1 MFCNLCKSKD
11 FKKRNGTVR
20 DNKNLEIFECTDC
33 GLVFLSENN
42 HIDENFYENS
52 NMHQSFDFY
61 KWRNETLVDDTRRFE
76 FLKSSLINKKVLDF
90 GSGNG
95 GFLKLTKNISKEVLG
110 VELEKAIIPFYK
122 EEDIPFENNLDNINE
137 KFDIITSFH
146 VIEHIKEPLK
156 ILDKLKNLLKDN
168 GRLIIEVPNA
178 NDALLTIYE
187 NEAFSN
193 FTYWSC
199 HLYLYTQH
207 TLNLLAKQAGFE
219 VEFIKHIQRYPL
231 SNHLYWLSKNKPG
244 GHEKWGNFFDS
255 KELNSAYENQLA
267 SLGATDTII
276 ASLKKGIKGI

>member
-1 MFCNLCKSKD
+1 M
-11 FKKRNGTVR
+11 
-20 DNKNLEIFECTDC
+20 
-33 GLVFLSENN
+33 
-42 HIDENFYENS
+42 
-52 NMHQSFDFY
+52 
-61 KWRNETLVDDTRRFE
+61 
-76 FLKSSLINKKVLDF
+76 
-90 GSGNG
+90 
-95 GFLKLTKNISKEVLG
+95 
-110 VELEKAIIPFYK
+110 
-122 EEDIPFENNLDNINE
+122 
-137 KFDIITSFH
+137 
-146 VIEHIKEPLK
+146 K
-156 ILDKLKNLLKDN
+156 ILDKLKNLLEDN

-199 HLYLYTQH
+199 HLYLYTHH

-276 ASLKKGIKGI
+276 ACLKKGAK

>member
-1 MFCNLCKSKD
+1 M
-11 FKKRNGTVR
+11 
-20 DNKNLEIFECTDC
+20 
-33 GLVFLSENN
+33 
-42 HIDENFYENS
+42 
-52 NMHQSFDFY
+52 
-61 KWRNETLVDDTRRFE
+61 
-76 FLKSSLINKKVLDF
+76 LK
-90 GSGNG
+90 
-95 GFLKLTKNISKEVLG
+95 GFLKIQFSLNCGLFLVICKWL
-110 VELEKAIIPFYK
+110 YK
-122 EEDIPFENNLDNINE
+122 EENISLENNLDNINE

-156 ILDKLKNLLKDN
+156 ILDKLKNLLEDN

-199 HLYLYTQH
+199 HLYLYTHH

-276 ASLKKGIKGI
+276 ACLKKGAK

>member
-1 MFCNLCKSKD
+1 LFCNLCKSKD

-122 EEDIPFENNLDNINE
+122 EEDIPFENNLDNISD

-156 ILDKLKNLLKDN
+156 ILDKLKDLLKDN

-199 HLYLYTQH
+199 HLYLYTHH

-276 ASLKKGIKGI
+276 ASLKKGIK

>member
-1 MFCNLCKSKD
+1 MKCNLCKSKNY
-11 FKKRNGTVR
+11 KKREGSVR
-20 DNKNLEIFECTDC
+20 DNKDLEIFECCDC
-33 GLVFLSENN
+33 GLVFLSQDN
-42 HIDENFYENS
+42 HIDETFYENS
-52 NMHQSFDFY
+52 NMHQIFDFN

-76 FLKSSLINKKVLDF
+76 FLKISMQNKKVLDF

-122 EEDIPFENNLDNINE
+122 EENIPLENSLDNISE

-146 VIEHIKEPLK
+146 VIEHIKEPLI
-156 ILDKLKNLLKDN
+156 ILEKLKKLLEDN
-168 GRLIIEVPNA
+168 GNLIIEVPNA

-199 HLYLYTQH
+199 HLYLYTHH

-231 SNHLYWLSKNKPG
+231 SNHLYWLSKNRPG

-255 KELNSAYENQLA
+255 NELTKAYENQLA

-276 ASLKKGIKGI
+276 ACLKKG

>member
-1 MFCNLCKSKD
+1 MKCNLCNSQNY
-11 FKKRNGTVR
+11 KKRKGTVR
-20 DNKNLEIFECTDC
+20 DNKNLEIFECCDC
-33 GLVFLSENN
+33 GLVFLSEDE
-42 HIDENFYENS
+42 HINESFYENS

-76 FLKSSLINKKVLDF
+76 FLKNSLVNKKVLDF

-95 GFLKLTKNISKEVLG
+95 GFLELTKNISKKVLG

-122 EEDIPFENNLDNINE
+122 EKKISFENNLDNINE

-146 VIEHIKEPLK
+146 VIEHIKEPLI
-156 ILDKLKNLLKDN
+156 ILEKLKNLLENN
-168 GRLIIEVPNA
+168 GKLIIEVLNA

-207 TLNLLAKQAGFE
+207 TLNLLAKQSGFE

-255 KELNSAYENQLA
+255 NELTKAYENQLA

-276 ASLKKGIKGI
+276 ACLKKGSK

>member
-276 ASLKKGIKGI
+276 ASLKKGIK

>member
-1 MFCNLCKSKD
+1 MFCNLCRSKD
-11 FKKRNGTVR
+11 FKKRKGTVR

-76 FLKSSLINKKVLDF
+76 FLKNSLINKKILDF

-95 GFLKLTKNISKEVLG
+95 GFLKLTKNISKRVLG

-122 EEDIPFENNLDNINE
+122 EENISLENNLDNINE

-156 ILDKLKNLLKDN
+156 ILDKLKNLLEDN

-178 NDALLTIYE
+178 NNALLTIYE

-199 HLYLYTQH
+199 HLYLYTHH
-207 TLNLLAKQAGFE
+207 TLNLLAKQTGFE

-276 ASLKKGIKGI
+276 VSLKKGIK

>member
-1 MFCNLCKSKD
+1 MKCNLCNSQNY
-11 FKKRNGTVR
+11 KKRKGTVR
-20 DNKNLEIFECTDC
+20 DNKNLEIFECCDC
-33 GLVFLSENN
+33 GLVFLSESN

-61 KWRNETLVDDTRRFE
+61 KWRNETLIDDTRRYE
-76 FLKSSLINKKVLDF
+76 FLKNSLINKKVLDF

-95 GFLKLTKNISKEVLG
+95 GFLKLTKNISKKVLG
-110 VELEKAIIPFYK
+110 VELEKAVIPFYK
-122 EEDIPFENNLDNINE
+122 EESICIENNLDNIND
-137 KFDIITSFH
+137 KFDVITSFH
-146 VIEHIKEPLK
+146 VIEHIKEPFE
-156 ILDKLKNLLKDN
+156 ILNKLKNLLEDN
-168 GRLIIEVPNA
+168 GKLIIEVPNA

-199 HLYLYTQH
+199 HLYLYTHH
-207 TLNLLAKQAGFE
+207 TLSLLAKQSGFE

-255 KELNSAYENQLA
+255 NELAKAYENQLA

-276 ASLKKGIKGI
+276 ACLKKGSK

>member
-1 MFCNLCKSKD
+1 MKCNLCNSQNY
-11 FKKRNGTVR
+11 KKRKGTVR
-20 DNKNLEIFECTDC
+20 DNKNLEIFECFDC
-33 GLVFLSENN
+33 GLVFLSEDE
-42 HIDENFYENS
+42 HINESFYENS

-76 FLKSSLINKKVLDF
+76 FLKNSLVNKKVLDF

-95 GFLKLTKNISKEVLG
+95 GFLKLTRNVSKKVLG

-122 EEDIPFENNLDNINE
+122 EKKISFENNLDNINE

-146 VIEHIKEPLK
+146 VIEHIKEPLI
-156 ILDKLKNLLKDN
+156 ILEKLKNLLENN
-168 GRLIIEVPNA
+168 GKLIIEVPNA

-207 TLNLLAKQAGFE
+207 TLNLLAKQSGFE

-255 KELNSAYENQLA
+255 NELTKAYENQLA

-276 ASLKKGIKGI
+276 ACLKKGAK

>member
-1 MFCNLCKSKD
+1 MKCNLCNSQNH
-11 FKKRNGTVR
+11 KKRKGTVR
-20 DNKNLEIFECTDC
+20 DNKNLEIFECSEC
-33 GLVFLSENN
+33 GLVFLSEDN

-61 KWRNETLVDDTRRFE
+61 KWRNETLVDDTRRYE
-76 FLKSSLINKKVLDF
+76 FLKSSLVNKKVLDF

-95 GFLKLTKNISKEVLG
+95 GFLKLARNISKEVLG
-110 VELEKAIIPFYK
+110 VELEKAIIPYYK
-122 EEDIPFENNLDNINE
+122 EEKISLENSIDNINN

-146 VIEHIKEPLK
+146 VIEHIKEPLI
-156 ILDKLKNLLKDN
+156 ILEKLKNLLVDD

-178 NDALLTIYE
+178 NDVLLTIYE

-207 TLNLLAKQAGFE
+207 TLTLLSKQAGFE

-231 SNHLYWLSKNKPG
+231 SNHLYWLSKNRPG

-255 KELNSAYENQLA
+255 NELTKAYENQLA

-276 ASLKKGIKGI
+276 ACLKKGSK

>member
-20 DNKNLEIFECTDC
+20 DNKNLEIFECTNC

-255 KELNSAYENQLA
+255 KELNCAYENQLA

-276 ASLKKGIKGI
+276 ASLKKGIK

>member
-1 MFCNLCKSKD
+1 MKCNLCNSKNY
-11 FKKRNGTVR
+11 KKRKGTVR
-20 DNKNLEIFECTDC
+20 DNKNLEIFECGDC
-33 GLVFLSENN
+33 GLVFLSEDN
-42 HIDENFYENS
+42 HINEAFYENS

-61 KWRNETLVDDTRRFE
+61 KWRNETLVDDTRRYE
-76 FLKSSLINKKVLDF
+76 FLKSSLVNKKVLDF

-95 GFLKLTKNISKEVLG
+95 GFLKLTKNISKKVLG

-122 EEDIPFENNLDNINE
+122 EENIPFENNLDNISD

-156 ILDKLKNLLKDN
+156 ILDKLKNLLDDN

-219 VEFIKHIQRYPL
+219 IEFIKHIQRYPL

-255 KELNSAYENQLA
+255 NELTKAYENQLA

-276 ASLKKGIKGI
+276 AFLRKGSK

>member
-1 MFCNLCKSKD
+1 MKCNLCNSQNY
-11 FKKRNGTVR
+11 KKRKGRVR
-20 DNKNLEIFECTDC
+20 DNKNLEIFECCDC
-33 GLVFLSENN
+33 GLVFLSEDD
-42 HIDENFYENS
+42 HINESFYENS

-61 KWRNETLVDDTRRFE
+61 KWRNETFVDDTRRFE
-76 FLKSSLINKKVLDF
+76 FLKNSLVNKKVLDF

-95 GFLKLTKNISKEVLG
+95 GFLELTKNISKELLG

-122 EEDIPFENNLDNINE
+122 EKKIPFENNLDNISD

-146 VIEHIKEPLK
+146 VIEHIKEPLI
-156 ILDKLKNLLKDN
+156 ILEKLKNLLEDN
-168 GRLIIEVPNA
+168 GKLIIEVPNA

-199 HLYLYTQH
+199 HLYLHTQY
-207 TLNLLAKQAGFE
+207 TLNLLAKQSGFE

-255 KELNSAYENQLA
+255 NELTKAYENQLA

-276 ASLKKGIKGI
+276 ACLKKGSK

>member
-1 MFCNLCKSKD
+1 MKCNLCNSQNY
-11 FKKRNGTVR
+11 KKRKGTVR
-20 DNKNLEIFECTDC
+20 DNKNLEIFECCDC
-33 GLVFLSENN
+33 GLVFLSEDE
-42 HIDENFYENS
+42 HINESFYENS

-76 FLKSSLINKKVLDF
+76 FLKNSLVNKKVLDF

-95 GFLKLTKNISKEVLG
+95 GFLELTKNISKKVLG

-122 EEDIPFENNLDNINE
+122 DENIPLENSLDNISD

-156 ILDKLKNLLKDN
+156 ILDKLKNLLEDN
-168 GRLIIEVPNA
+168 GKLIIEVPNA

-207 TLNLLAKQAGFE
+207 TLNLLAKQSGFE

-244 GHEKWGNFFDS
+244 GHERWGGFLDS
-255 KELNSAYENQLA
+255 KELNQAYENQLA
-267 SLGATDTII
+267 TLGATDTLI
-276 ASLKKGIKGI
+276 ACFTKEFK